1 MLPEAMAFEAV
12 GEGARLCHR
21 STIGRGL
28 LVSSMTV
35 EWNPEPQDQG
45 PFWPGAAERRSPR
58 WSAILI
64 AVAVVILVVGGVIWW
79 LGRGSDDDGTA
90 QEPSDSTEEPSEP
103 TESSEPAAAGD
114 AGVEDSGEEEPEA
127 NAATTD
133 DTTPSAPTS
142 TTTAGPTTTVA
153 ATTTTITTVPPDNP
167 DQYGPP
173 TLSNRSTV
181 STVGL
186 DSVTFGMTVAQ
197 AQEAAGTVLVPSGP
211 TGSCYHVV
219 PHDAPEGIVFLV
231 HNGTIERVDINS
243 GPITTRSG
251 VGVGSAETMVTD
263 LFGDSIEREVRVDG
277 TVDLVFVPSDPGDR
291 NYRVVFNV
299 SEGEVRAFK
308 SGRLPQ
314 VMLDTGCES

>member
-1 MLPEAMAFEAV
+1 M
-12 GEGARLCHR
+12 
-21 STIGRGL
+21 
-28 LVSSMTV
+28 

-64 AVAVVILVVGGVIWW
+64 AVAVVILVVGGLIWW
-79 LGRGSDDDGTA
+79 LGRDSDDNGA
-90 QEPSDSTEEPSEP
+90 AEGPAESTEEPAESAEP
-103 TESSEPAAAGD
+103 SEPATAGDGDGDGEGDGDAAGEPSATG
-114 AGVEDSGEEEPEA
+114 AGE
-127 NAATTD
+127 ATT
-133 DTTPSAPTS
+133 TTPAPT
-142 TTTAGPTTTVA
+142 TTSGPTTTVA
-153 ATTTTITTVPPDNP
+153 ATTTTITTVPPANA

-173 TLSNRSTV
+173 TLSARSTI

-186 DSVTFGMTVAQ
+186 DTVTFGMTVAE
-197 AQEAAGTVLVPSGP
+197 AQEAAGTVLVPAGP

-231 HNGTIERVDINS
+231 HQGTIERVDINS

-251 VGVGSAETMVTD
+251 VGVGSPETMVTD
-263 LFGDSIEREVRVDG
+263 LFGDSIERQVRVDG

-299 SEGEVRAFK
+299 SEGEVRAYK

-314 VMLDTGCES
+314 VMLDTGCESP